1 MTWRDD
7 YRFELPPHLVAQ
19 TPPPVRGESRLLHL
33 RPDGTL
39 EDGAFAR
46 IVDAFRGDELLVVND
61 TRVVPARVLG
71 HKSTGG
77 AAEVFVVAPVGPL
90 GPDPEVVAV
99 VGAKRPRAGTRIAL
113 PEAEAELLAPLEG
126 TTWRVRLLGVDHL
139 WSWLERVGRM
149 PLPPY
154 VHRPADADDSTRY
167 QTVFAREPGAV
178 AAPTAGLHF
187 TTTLLDALRQR
198 GVEVHTVTLHVG
210 LGTFTPIRSE
220 TLDAHIMHAETF
232 EVPHSTRH
240 ALTLGRPVV
249 AVGTTVVR
257 ALETYAREPEA
268 HQTRLFIR
276 PGFQFKIIDGLVT
289 NFHLPEST
297 LLMLVSALAGR
308 ERVLD
313 AYRRAVELQYR
324 FFSYGDAM
332 LLHRTGGR
340 WT

>member
-7 YRFELPPHLVAQ
+7 YRYDLPPHLVAQ
-19 TPPPVRGESRLLHL
+19 SPPPVRGESRLLHL
-33 RPDGTL
+33 RSDGAL
-39 EDGAFAR
+39 EDGGFNR
-46 IVDAFRGDELLVVND
+46 IVEAFRGDELLVVND

-71 HKSTGG
+71 HKVTGG
-77 AAEVFVVAPVGPL
+77 AAEVFVVEPIGPL

-99 VGAKRPRAGTRIAL
+99 VGAKRPRVGARIVL
-113 PEAEAELLAPLEG
+113 PEAEAELLAPLEE
-126 TTWRVRLLGVDHL
+126 TTWRVRLHGVNHL
-139 WSWLERVGRM
+139 WTWLERVGRM

-154 VHRPADADDSTRY
+154 VHRPADAEDSTRY
-167 QTVFAREPGAV
+167 QTIFAREPGAV

-187 TTTLLDALRQR
+187 TAALLDTLRQR

-210 LGTFTPIRSE
+210 LGTFTPVRTE
-220 TLDAHIMHAETF
+220 TLDAHIMHAESF
-232 EVPHSTRH
+232 EVPSATRH

-276 PGFQFKIIDGLVT
+276 PGFDFKVIDGLVT

-308 ERVLD
+308 DRVLD

-332 LLHRTGGR
+332 LLHRAGGR

>member
-33 RPDGTL
+33 HPDGTL

-99 VGAKRPRAGTRIAL
+99 VGAKRPRAGTRIVL

-126 TTWRVRLLGVDHL
+126 TTWRIRLLGVDHL

-220 TLDAHIMHAETF
+220 TLDAHVMHAETF
-232 EVPHSTRH
+232 EVPQSTRN

-257 ALETYAREPEA
+257 ALETYARDPEA

-276 PGFQFKIIDGLVT
+276 PGFQFQIIDGLVT

>member
-33 RPDGTL
+33 HPDGTL

-276 PGFQFKIIDGLVT
+276 PGFQFQIIDGLVT

>member
-33 RPDGTL
+33 HPDGTL

-99 VGAKRPRAGTRIAL
+99 VGAKRPRAGTRIVL

-276 PGFQFKIIDGLVT
+276 PGFQFQIIDGLVT

>member
-46 IVDAFRGDELLVVND
+46 IVEAFRGDELLVVND

-99 VGAKRPRAGTRIAL
+99 VGAKRPRAGTRIVL
-113 PEAEAELLAPLEG
+113 PEAEAELLTPLEG
-126 TTWRVRLLGVDHL
+126 TTWRVRLQGVDHL

-154 VHRPADADDSTRY
+154 VHRPAVADDSTRY

-187 TTTLLDALRQR
+187 TTPLLDALRQR

-220 TLDAHIMHAETF
+220 TLDAHVMHAETF
-232 EVPHSTRH
+232 DVPPSTRH

-257 ALETYAREPEA
+257 ALETYARDPEA
-268 HQTRLFIR
+268 NQTRLFIR
-276 PGFQFKIIDGLVT
+276 PGFQFQLIDGLVT

-332 LLHRTGGR
+332 LLHRAGGR